1 MVLTDINAYIKTV
14 TAVAPIVASEGT
26 INGSSIDRINYDSCV
41 LLTNTGVSTGSPSSF
56 TVDVKIQH
64 SDTGSGSWTDYTN
77 PNTESAAAVTQI
89 TAVSTAGSVGV
100 NLVAAK
106 RYIRVV
112 HVLDF
117 TGGSSP
123 TLAVSAHV
131 ILGGAHT
138 LPAA

>member
-1 MVLTDINAYIKTV
+1 MVVTDINAYVKIA
-14 TAVAPIVASEGT
+14 TAIAPVVASEGT
-26 INGSSIDRINYDSCV
+26 INSSSLDRINYDSCV
-41 LLTNTGVSTGSPSSF
+41 LVTNTGVATGSPSSF

-77 PNTESAAAVTQI
+77 PNTEATAAVTQI
-89 TAVSTAGSVGV
+89 TAVSTAGTVGV
-100 NLVAAK
+100 NLIGAK

-112 HVLDF
+112 HILDF

-138 LPAA
+138 LPAV